1 MTTCGLN
8 VYQFLQQ
15 SPDLSL
21 FKGLVDKAGLQ
32 AEFTAYNCKTIFA
45 PTDKGLALT
54 SPYVLYYLNDPAN
67 VNVLRFFL
75 RYHVYGKELTTSQ
88 LISGSGLTMANGVN
102 LGLLNALYYSYL
114 PVLLDTIQGRA
125 NVVEGNLPASNNY
138 IHKIDAL
145 LQPEYVAG

>member
-1 MTTCGLN
+1 MTTCSLN

-15 SPDLSL
+15 DPQLSL
-21 FKGLVDKAGLQ
+21 FKDLVDKAGLK
-32 AEFTAYNCKTIFA
+32 AEFTAYDCKTIFA
-45 PTDKGLALT
+45 PTNKGLILT

-67 VNVLRFFL
+67 VSVLRYFL
-75 RYHVYGKELTTSQ
+75 RYHVYGKALTTSQ
-88 LISGSGLTMANGVN
+88 LIPGCGLTMCNNVN

-125 NVVEGNLPASNNY
+125 NVVEGNLPASGNY

>member
-1 MTTCGLN
+1 MTTCSLN

-15 SPDLSL
+15 DPQLSL
-21 FKGLVDKAGLQ
+21 FKDLVDKAGLK
-32 AEFTAYNCKTIFA
+32 AEFTAYDCKTIFA
-45 PTDKGLALT
+45 PTNKGLILT

-67 VNVLRFFL
+67 VSVLRYFL
-75 RYHVYGKELTTSQ
+75 RYHVYGTALTTGQ
-88 LISGSGLTMANGVN
+88 LIPGTGLTMCNNEN

-125 NVVEGNLPASNNY
+125 NVVEGNLPASGNY